1 MKKKKKTF
9 GKHKNGK
16 IPSLFLKYKI
26 IKEKQTEENY
36 KQEIQTLCNLL
47 NIEEYLKKPHIYEK
61 HRAILLPLNTFLIKN
76 KEKLQTAISKNE
88 RAYQIWN
95 DEKMLDNNL
104 CKSIIK
110 LNNLEQKLN
119 YYLTPEPFF
128 DYIHTKKEE
137 MNILII
143 ENKDTWYTMRK
154 IMNEIKE
161 EYYMLETPI
170 DGLLYGEGNKITK
183 QNALEEYE
191 KQIIGRKCKFLY
203 WGDLDYTGIEMYE
216 RTVTQNKNVTI
227 SLFTKIYETMLQIK
241 EIEQLGKIKNN
252 QNENIKLQIFLN
264 SFTNAY
270 KEKIKEILK
279 NKKYIPQEI
288 INAEIIK
295 KNGKGKK

>member
-1 MKKKKKTF
+1 
-9 GKHKNGK
+9 
-16 IPSLFLKYKI
+16 
-26 IKEKQTEENY
+26 
-36 KQEIQTLCNLL
+36 
-47 NIEEYLKKPHIYEK
+47 
-61 HRAILLPLNTFLIKN
+61 
-76 KEKLQTAISKNE
+76 
-88 RAYQIWN
+88 
-95 DEKMLDNNL
+95 MLDNNL

-270 KEKIKEILK
+270 KEKIKEIIK